1 MFRFFFLLLLLILLP
16 DLYIWWN
23 YTRLHEG
30 FIRTAILLL
39 PSVLVI
45 ACMILLFCQVRAA
58 MLMQWAFILIIC
70 ITIPKLV
77 FVLTDLIGRGVT
89 FHWPIAQPYVHKVS
103 IVLAVLM
110 AAVQVYGLSPIH
122 I

>member
-70 ITIPKLV
+70 ITIPQLV
-77 FVLTDLIGRGVT
+77 FVLTDLIGRG
-89 FHWPIAQPYVHKVS
+89 
-103 IVLAVLM
+103 
-110 AAVQVYGLSPIH
+110 
-122 I
+122 